1 MVIKERETQGVPVLV
16 LSGRLDMFARNGL
29 KDIMAKHQEA
39 QARRVII
46 DMRGVSFIDSAG
58 LGVLA
63 LMVKAFQEFK
73 GNVIIVNPQDTVRSI
88 LENVNLSKLIPIF
101 QTNEDYSTFS
111 ALS

>member
-1 MVIKERETQGVPVLV
+1 
-16 LSGRLDMFARNGL
+16 MFARNGL
-29 KDIMAKHQEA
+29 KDVMEKYQEA
-39 QARRVII
+39 QTRRVIV

-63 LMVKAFQEFK
+63 LMVKAFQDFK
-73 GNVIIVNPQDTVRSI
+73 GNVIVVNPQDTVRNI
-88 LENVNLSKLIPIF
+88 LENVNFSKLIPMF